1 MAVGDGSVT
10 NAVLVLFEQLHD
22 QLRDE
27 ITGLDLE
34 GLNWA
39 PMEGA
44 NSISTIVTHLVG
56 SEAETIRTVAGLP
69 SGRIREAEFSAAM
82 RTSGELFDLIDEAD
96 DLIAVAR
103 GHINAERLEA
113 TLALPTLPPTELRT
127 GLTWLVGNY
136 GHAREHLGHVQLTKQ
151 LYLSGRSSDL

>member
-1 MAVGDGSVT
+1 MVAGDGSVT
-10 NAVLVLFEQLHD
+10 NAVLALFGQLHD

-27 ITGLDLE
+27 ITGLDPE
-34 GLNWA
+34 GLNWV
-39 PMEGA
+39 PTEGA

-56 SEAETIRTVAGLP
+56 SEAETIRIVAGLP

-82 RTSGELFDLIDEAD
+82 RTSGELFDLIDEANN
-96 DLIAVAR
+96 LIAVAR
-103 GHINAERLEA
+103 GHINADRLGA
-113 TLALPTLPPTELRT
+113 TLALPTLPSTELRT

-151 LYLSGRSSDL
+151 LYLRSRSSDL